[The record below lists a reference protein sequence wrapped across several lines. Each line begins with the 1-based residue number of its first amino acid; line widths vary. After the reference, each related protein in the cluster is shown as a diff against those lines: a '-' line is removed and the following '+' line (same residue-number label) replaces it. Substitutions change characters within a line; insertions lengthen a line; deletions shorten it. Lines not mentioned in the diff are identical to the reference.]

1 MTALN
6 FAIGAERVFVA
17 ADTSVATTADRII
30 GATTKVHALPHL
42 RLVVGATGQLE
53 LLSSWVAYLL
63 TEHRLR
69 DIEDAD
75 TLASEFLAQLAAT
88 LDPKRHGLT
97 DVAQP
102 SSSIYHVGA
111 RADDAIIAYRYSSAA
126 GFASE
131 RLAPGVYLHPGGLP
145 AGAEIQPGAVV
156 ADSAPTWAAPPV
168 APLSWR
174 LQTQACVSAMRLQYE
189 AQRVPI
195 GGRIQCCEITPD
207 SIHQYWL
214 GELGADPDA

>member
-6 FAIGAERVFVA
+6 FAIREERAFVA
-17 ADTSVATTADRII
+17 CDTSVATDAGLVGT
-30 GATTKVHALPHL
+30 TTKVHALPHL
-42 RLVVGATGQLE
+42 RMLVAATGQHA
-53 LLSSWVAYLL
+53 LLAKWVEYVLG
-63 TEHRLR
+63 EFRLR
-69 DIEDAD
+69 GIEEIDA
-75 TLASEFLAQLAAT
+75 LAPEFLAHLAEN
-88 LDPKRHGLT
+88 LDPKRAGLT
-97 DVAQP
+97 DVALP
-102 SSSIYHVGA
+102 GSSIYHLGA

-214 GELGADPDA
+214 GELGAEPDA